1 MSFKGM
7 VAADN
12 SRVFCN
18 TDEFAELRRV
28 EYDGVT
34 YYKVPVVMT
43 KLKEKDRSAPSKD
56 HAQGIYLVTAI
67 VHFPVE
73 DLNGHVPEKG
83 QLISISDDNDFDRE
97 YYVAQSGCEGKMVRL
112 ELEAYDE

>member
-1 MSFKGM
+1 MSFKEM

-18 TDEFAELRRV
+18 TDEFAELRKV
-28 EYDGVT
+28 CYDGDV
-34 YYKVPVVMT
+34 YKDVPVVMT
-43 KLKEKDRSAPSKD
+43 KLKEKDRSVSSKD

-73 DLNGHVPEKG
+73 NLYGHVPEKG
-83 QLISISDDNDFDRE
+83 QLITISDDTGFDRE

>member
-1 MSFKGM
+1 MSFKEM

-28 EYDGVT
+28 GYDGGT
-34 YYKVPVVMT
+34 YYDVPVVMT
-43 KLKEKDRSAPSKD
+43 KLKEKDRSAPAKD

-73 DLNGHVPEKG
+73 TLEGHVPEKG
-83 QLISISDDNDFDRE
+83 NTITISDDGDFDRE
-97 YYVAQSGCEGKMVRL
+97 YYVAQSGCEGNMVRL

>member
-1 MSFKGM
+1 MSFKDM

-12 SRVFCN
+12 SKVFCN
-18 TDEFAELRRV
+18 TDEFAELRKIH
-28 EYDGVT
+28 YDGDV
-34 YYKVPVVMT
+34 YVDVPVVMT
-43 KLKEKDRSAPSKD
+43 KLKEKDRSVSSKD

-73 DLNGHVPEKG
+73 NLDDHVPEKG
-83 QLISISDDNDFDRE
+83 TRISISDDSGFDRE

>member
-1 MSFKGM
+1 MSFKEM
-7 VAADN
+7 IAADN

-18 TDEFAELRRV
+18 TDEFAELRTV
-28 EYDGVT
+28 HYDGEE
-34 YYKVPVVMT
+34 YENVPVVMT
-43 KLKEKDRSAPSKD
+43 KLKEKDRTVASKD

-73 DLNGHVPEKG
+73 SLDGHIPEKG
-83 QLISISDDNDFDRE
+83 LKVYISDDDGFDRC

>member
-1 MSFKGM
+1 MNFKDM

-12 SRVFCN
+12 RRVFCN
-18 TDEFAELRRV
+18 TDEFAELRTV
-28 EYDGVT
+28 EYDGEI
-34 YYKVPVVMT
+34 YNKVPVVMT
-43 KLKEKDRSAPSKD
+43 KLKEKDRTASSKD

-73 DLNGHVPEKG
+73 NLDGYIPEKG
-83 QLISISDDNDFDRE
+83 CKIGITDETDFMRY
-97 YYVAQSGCEGKMVRL
+97 YYVAQSGCEHSMVRL